1 MRVIRTIDEM
11 RRVRPELGLLGLV
24 PTMGAL
30 HAGHVSLVDVM
41 RERVARDG
49 GRLDATAVSIFV
61 NPTQFA
67 PHEDF
72 HKYPRPLED
81 DLAMCAG
88 AGVDVVFAPGVE
100 EMYRPGEVRV
110 SMDPGM
116 LARRWEGELRPG
128 HFAGVCQV
136 VAKLFNIVTP
146 RWACFGEKDFQQL
159 AVLRAMTRSLDFG
172 IGLVAGPTRR
182 DADGLAMSSRNRY
195 LSPAQR
201 ARALAIPRAIRATQ
215 QAYAD
220 GEKRVHVLERG
231 LREALLQDETSDEV
245 DVELQYAVIVD
256 PATLEPLA
264 GGEGVE
270 LRTLADESRILVAMK
285 VGTTRLIDNAALR
298 QPTRP
303 SSLTPRPLAPSP

>member
-1 MRVIRTIDEM
+1 MRVIRTIAEM
-11 RRVRPELGLLGLV
+11 RQVRPELGVLGLV

-30 HAGHVSLVDVM
+30 HPGHVSLVDVM

-81 DLAMCAG
+81 DLAVCAD

-110 SMDPGM
+110 SLDPGM

-146 RWACFGEKDFQQL
+146 HWACFGEKDFQQL
-159 AVLRAMTRSLDFG
+159 AVLRAMTCSLDFG
-172 IGLVAGPTRR
+172 IAIVAGPTRR

-201 ARALAIPRAIRATQ
+201 TRALAIPRAIRATQ
-215 QAYAD
+215 KAYAD
-220 GEKRVHVLERG
+220 GETRVHVLQRG
-231 LREALLQDETSDEV
+231 LQEVLLRDETTSGV

-264 GGEGVE
+264 GSEGTE
-270 LRTLADESRILVAMK
+270 TGALNHESRILVAMK
-285 VGTTRLIDNAALR
+285 VGTTRLIDNA
-298 QPTRP
+298 
-303 SSLTPRPLAPSP
+303 PLFQLPNH

>member
-1 MRVIRTIDEM
+1 MRVIRTIEEM
-11 RRVRPELGLLGLV
+11 RRLRPELGRLGLV

-30 HAGHVSLVDVM
+30 HAGHVSLVEVM
-41 RERVARDG
+41 RDRVKRATG
-49 GRLDATAVSIFV
+49 VLDSTAVSVFV

-72 HKYPRPLED
+72 HRYPRPLED
-81 DLAMCAG
+81 DLAMCEG
-88 AGVDVVFAPGVE
+88 AGVDLVFAPSVE

-136 VAKLFNIVTP
+136 VAKLFNILTP
-146 RWACFGEKDFQQL
+146 SWACFGEKDFQQL
-159 AVLRAMTRSLDFG
+159 AVLRAMTGSLDYG
-172 IGLVAGPTRR
+172 IGIVAGPTRR

-215 QAYAD
+215 KAYAD
-220 GEKRVHVLERG
+220 GEKSVQALERV
-231 LREALLQDETSDEV
+231 LREALLRDETSSGVE
-245 DVELQYAVIVD
+245 VELQYAVIVD
-256 PATLEPLA
+256 PETLEPLA
-264 GGEGVE
+264 GGEGTE
-270 LRTLADESRILVAMK
+270 LRTLADESRILVAVK
-285 VGTTRLIDNAALR
+285 VGTTRLIDNAALV
-298 QPTRP
+298 QLPNH
-303 SSLTPRPLAPSP
+303 